1 MPTYECH
8 HYNRALRPKEIIL
21 PSGHI
26 IPPSGC
32 IIPPLS
38 CLALRSTVSLTQAC
52 IGQAKSAIDGA
63 TMRVW
68 PVPKTR
74 VMSFELLF
82 QLKQI
87 IASHHAMHVA
97 GGSVSPSDPPH
108 CPKMIEYCHLL
119 GERDIS
125 SPVCKSIKVHIAQM
139 GNERVPQ
146 FQPNDEVI

>member
-1 MPTYECH
+1 MFTEHCS
-8 HYNRALRPKEIIL
+8 LRDWLDTPCGAIYCKPAE
-21 PSGHI
+21 S
-26 IPPSGC
+26 SE
-32 IIPPLS
+32 
-38 CLALRSTVSLTQAC
+38 AC
-52 IGQAKSAIDGA
+52 SRQAKTAIDGA

-74 VMSFELLF
+74 LMSFELLF

-97 GGSVSPSDPPH
+97 GGFVSPSDPPH
-108 CPKMIEYCHLL
+108 CPKMIEYCRLL